1 MHKERDEPM
10 KISTLLK
17 NHFTYAVLVFIA
29 AFAVLFLVILP
40 LHQRIRAEGDEI
52 QKILAKTEN
61 SERKISR
68 LPEFESQY
76 AIIRESEDRIRLMLS
91 ENRVVDFIRE
101 IETLAGKTGGEVTI
115 AQGAAPAP
123 APAKA
128 AAPKDKD
135 GADASVP
142 AKPKT
147 IEESLPWEKSL
158 RLKIRFSGAY
168 AEAANFLH
176 KVETMPYRLDVLSV
190 DFRPAP
196 EDERRSDVA
205 GDLFSASSSETATEP
220 DSSAEDLRVN
230 ASFEIAVYL
239 E

>member
-1 MHKERDEPM
+1 MRKERDEPM
-10 KISTLLK
+10 SITTLLK
-17 NHFTYAVLVFIA
+17 NHFVYAVLVFIS
-29 AFAVLFLVILP
+29 AFAALFLVILP
-40 LHQRIRAEGDEI
+40 LHERIRAEGDEI

-91 ENRVVDFIRE
+91 EDRVVDFIRE
-101 IETLAGKTGGEVTI
+101 IEALAGKTGGEVTI
-115 AQGAAPAP
+115 AQGAAQAP

-128 AAPKDKD
+128 AASKEKD
-135 GADASVP
+135 GADDSVP
-142 AKPKT
+142 TKPKT

-168 AEAANFLH
+168 AETVNFLH
-176 KVETMPYRLDVLSV
+176 KVETLPYRLDVLSV

-196 EDERRSDVA
+196 EDERRFSVE
-205 GDLFSASSSETATEP
+205 GDLFSASPTETAAEP
-220 DSSAEDLRVN
+220 VPPPSELLVN